1 MDIVAPALRLKD
13 YHICIQINTWWVSPV
28 PQLFLQFCHNLST
41 YVGNLWMME
50 LWTHINLLFFFYHLQ
65 LATEASWDQSCGNYC
80 DSRNEDNHAICFVYM
95 AKANL
100 QIIGW
105 TLDLKISLLKHAKI
119 LEILRCY
126 KYSAWA
132 SSVSGI
138 ALFLHRLVTPF
149 FFLFSFYLLK
159 IIISCCLK

>member
-1 MDIVAPALRLKD
+1 MNDGIMNPHK
-13 YHICIQINTWWVSPV
+13 
-28 PQLFLQFCHNLST
+28 ST
-41 YVGNLWMME
+41 L
-50 LWTHINLLFFFYHLQ
+50 FFYHLQ
-65 LATEASWDQSCGNYC
+65 LSTEASWDQSCGNYC

-149 FFLFSFYLLK
+149 FFSFFFLFIKNNYILLSQISLKMIQQNAWK
-159 IIISCCLK
+159 IQY